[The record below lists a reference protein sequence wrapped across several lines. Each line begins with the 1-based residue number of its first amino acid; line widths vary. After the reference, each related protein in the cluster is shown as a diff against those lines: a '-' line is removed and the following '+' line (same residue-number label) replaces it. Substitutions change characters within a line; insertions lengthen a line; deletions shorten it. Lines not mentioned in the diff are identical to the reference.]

1 MGQFV
6 FVAAIEG
13 RESSARKVLQMQ
25 IVALRPRVHVVTQQN
40 TAFYGVKRKNVH
52 KTWSEL
58 LQIDLGI
65 SEKVFCDVMSHVMQG
80 KVRHEYKCAA
90 ALCISLYRAD
100 RDITSHKT
108 HLANYGPGLEL
119 T

>member
-1 MGQFV
+1 
-6 FVAAIEG
+6 
-13 RESSARKVLQMQ
+13 MQ
-25 IVALRPRVHVVTQQN
+25 IVALRPREHVVTQQN

-90 ALCISLYRAD
+90 ELCIPLYRAD

>member
-1 MGQFV
+1 
-6 FVAAIEG
+6 
-13 RESSARKVLQMQ
+13 MQ
-25 IVALRPRVHVVTQQN
+25 IVEAPVPVVTQQN

-65 SEKVFCDVMSHVMQG
+65 SEKVFCDVMSRVMQG
-80 KVRHEYKCAA
+80 KVRHEYKCTAV
-90 ALCISLYRAD
+90 LCIPLYRAD

-119 T
+119 TWQGDFMQNINSVQHDI